1 MAFTPNNIATT
12 SQNSASVHS
21 LASFIYKPCNTED
34 AERQAAQSWTP
45 PDHTYVVMLR
55 GSSNGILNLR
65 AILP

>member
-21 LASFIYKPCNTED
+21 LTSFIYKPCNTED

-45 PDHTYVVMLR
+45 PDNTYVVVSC
-55 GSSNGILNLR
+55 GSSDGILNLK